1 MLSQLKDDN
10 VRAATGA
17 AWDWR
22 PYWEAAENLTC
33 PLNRPDEW

>member
-17 AWDWR
+17 VRDWR

-33 PLNRPDEW
+33 WLIRPDEW